1 MRVRDVSSLNRIG
14 SLQEPSS
21 RRSDARGVVDGR
33 TRHNV
38 DASLR
43 DRVHGAL
50 DALRLLPQHLLS
62 HLHHLQGM
70 NETENNFWAQFA

>member
-1 MRVRDVSSLNRIG
+1 MRIRNVSNFNRIG

-43 DRVHGAL
+43 DRVHGTL
-50 DALRLLPQHLLS
+50 DALRLLPQHLLP
-62 HLHHLQGM
+62 HLHHLQSM
-70 NETENNFWAQFA
+70 NEIENSF